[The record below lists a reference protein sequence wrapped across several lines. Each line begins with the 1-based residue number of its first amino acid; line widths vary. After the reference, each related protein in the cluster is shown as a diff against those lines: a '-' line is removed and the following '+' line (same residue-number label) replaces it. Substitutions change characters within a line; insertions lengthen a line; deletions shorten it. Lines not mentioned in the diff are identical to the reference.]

1 MIAGVSVLAGGEV
14 GGSLADK
21 AVDPSQLRVAETFED
36 FYRREYPNML
46 KLAYA
51 LSGNRWAAEEIVQD
65 GFIAAHRKWNRISGY
80 DRPGAWVRRVV
91 SNLAVSFLRRR
102 LIEAKA
108 LLKLAAVRHDPL
120 SPLAESDADV
130 WKAVRSLP
138 NQQARA
144 VALHYILDLPLSEI
158 ASTLECAE
166 STVKAHLYRARNT
179 LARRLGDRGDES

>member
-1 MIAGVSVLAGGEV
+1 MIAGVSELAGGEV

-21 AVDPSQLRVAETFED
+21 AADPSLLRVAESFEE
-36 FYRREYPNML
+36 FYRREYSNML

-65 GFIAAHRKWNRISGY
+65 GFIAAHRKWNQISSY
-80 DRPGAWVRRVV
+80 DRPGAWVRGVV
-91 SNLAVSFLRRR
+91 SNLAVSFIRRR

-108 LLKLAAVRHDPL
+108 LLKMATARHDPL
-120 SPLAESDADV
+120 PPLPDRDEQV

-138 NQQARA
+138 RQQARA

-158 ASTLECAE
+158 AVTLDCAE

-179 LARRLGDRGDES
+179 LAERLRKVED